1 MTIASTERSK
11 VTRKL
16 TTRMVCER
24 YGITDRTVDRWTES
38 GILPQP
44 MRINNVRYWDEAE
57 VEQRERAR
65 IAGASLPETNTA
77 A

>member
-1 MTIASTERSK
+1 MNIASTGPSR

-16 TTRMVCER
+16 TTRMLCER
-24 YGITDRTVDRWTES
+24 YGIVDRTVDRWTES
-38 GILPQP
+38 GILPKP

-57 VEQRERAR
+57 VEQRERERMSA
-65 IAGASLPETNTA
+65 AHQPETNDA

>member
-1 MTIASTERSK
+1 MSIASTGRSK

-16 TTRMVCER
+16 TTRMLCER
-24 YGITDRTVDRWTES
+24 YSITDRTVDRWTAS

-57 VEQRERAR
+57 VEQRERQRMSAEHQ
-65 IAGASLPETNTA
+65 PETA

>member
-1 MTIASTERSK
+1 MSVAPTGRSK
-11 VTRKL
+11 ITRKL
-16 TTRMVCER
+16 TTRMLCER
-24 YGITDRTVDRWTES
+24 YNIVDRTVDRWTAA

-57 VEQRERAR
+57 VEQRERQRMSATHQ
-65 IAGASLPETNTA
+65 PETA